1 MRNILPSDIRLRAF
15 KKGFVA
21 ENKWFS
27 SFVNSFIKD
36 TINDMSFLNSEVVDG
51 KSIKND
57 FENIKNISNKNIFR
71 HLQIYYLVDQFKKSR
86 VN

>member
-27 SFVNSFIKD
+27 SFVNNFIKN
-36 TINDMSFLNSEVVDG
+36 TINDSSFLNSEVVDG
-51 KSIKND
+51 KSIKKD
-57 FENIKNISNKNIFR
+57 FENIKILTIKIF
-71 HLQIYYLVDQFKKSR
+71 LDTFKYFI
-86 VN
+86 